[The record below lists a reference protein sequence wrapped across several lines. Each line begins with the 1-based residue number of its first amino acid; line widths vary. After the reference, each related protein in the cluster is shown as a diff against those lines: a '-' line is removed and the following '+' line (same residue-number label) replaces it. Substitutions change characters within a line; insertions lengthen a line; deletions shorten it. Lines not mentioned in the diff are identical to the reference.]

1 MNRHLLWQSVA
12 LGALIA
18 IGHNDAALA
27 ACFNDGTCVNNG
39 TLTGNGTNHT
49 IDSHGA
55 LTLTN
60 SSTGTITGVGAWSA
74 VAASGGLNFTNF
86 GSVAGNY
93 TGVFITGSSATIAN
107 QSGGSISGNVYFGIH
122 ATNGTSSLTVVNDG
136 TITGKTGIL
145 SQVTGSATVTNRG
158 TMSSTAASSPSQTF
172 AGYGINFESG
182 NGTLNNYGTISG
194 LTSAVMIGAGGNTF
208 NIYDGSVFTNGI
220 DYNNKTGNTTNFY
233 TGSYTLGVKNY
244 NVNTNTINLRGTA
257 QTVVTSGLI
266 NGNGDIVVVDNS
278 APLSA
283 NSAGPIVASYTS
295 SVISDLLSNDV
306 IVQDIGIGDVFPR
319 DSVNDQTQQRSAKAG
334 FYPDRMK
341 LRTSKAQ
348 AAFANVL
355 ASSAAAKATGT
366 LLNGS
371 GQAIDRY
378 GNLVWSRSFG
388 GAYFQDPFG
397 GLSGQRTYSGGTMI
411 GYDWHNEVLRVGG
424 FFGLGKMRTNRSGSL
439 DHVTTDTAF
448 GGLYGRYTF
457 DKFKLDATL
466 SGGSINATTQRYI
479 NNGSEVATG
488 KVTGFFLSPEVA
500 LGYDMAVAD
509 GLVFTPT
516 GRLRYVGAFSD
527 AYTESGSSQN
537 VSYGRSVSQSFE
549 EHLELRLTHN
559 VKDDRGLVSSYYIQA
574 AAIAAQR
581 VGPDGFAANLAGTSF
596 TVGTGAARAKAGGSL
611 SVGFNYKLTQQCD
624 LFGSVEAAGFSD
636 KSYSVAVRGGV
647 KMAF

>member
-1 MNRHLLWQSVA
+1 MKRHMFWQSVA
-12 LGALIA
+12 LGVLVAV
-18 IGHNDAALA
+18 GHNDATLA
-27 ACFNDGTCVNNG
+27 ACFTSGTCTNNG
-39 TLTGNGTNHT
+39 TLSGSGAHT
-49 IDSHGA
+49 IDSNA
-55 LTLTN
+55 PLDLTN
-60 SSTGTITGVGAWSA
+60 NGSIIGPAGWSA
-74 VAASGGLNFTNF
+74 VAASGGLNVTNF
-86 GSVAGNY
+86 NTITGGN
-93 TGVFITGSSATIAN
+93 TGIFVTGSSATITN
-107 QSGGSISGNVYFGIH
+107 KSSGSISGSAFFGIH
-122 ATNGTSSLTVVNDG
+122 ATNGASSLTIVNDG
-136 TITGKTGIL
+136 SISGKSGIL
-145 SQVTGSATVTNRG
+145 SQVTGSATLTNRG
-158 TMSSTAASSPSQTF
+158 TISSTAAWSAGQTF
-172 AGYGINFESG
+172 AGYGVI
-182 NGTLNNYGTISG
+182 
-194 LTSAVMIGAGGNTF
+194 IGAGGNTF
-208 NIYDGSVFTNGI
+208 NIFDGSVFTNGI

-244 NVNTNTINLRGTA
+244 QLNTNTINLRGTA
-257 QTVVTSGLI
+257 QTVVTSGLV

-283 NSAGPIVASYTS
+283 NSAGPIMASYTS
-295 SVISDLLSNDV
+295 SVVSDLLSNDV

-319 DSVNDQTQQRSAKAG
+319 DSVNDQAQQPSAKAG

-341 LRTSKAQ
+341 LRTSNAQ

-355 ASSAAAKATGT
+355 TSSAAAKATGMV
-366 LLNGS
+366 LNSS
-371 GQAIDRY
+371 GQALDRY

-397 GLSGQRTYSGGTMI
+397 SMSGQRTYSGGTML

-424 FFGLGKMRTNRSGSL
+424 FIGLGKMRTNRSLSA
-439 DHVTTDTAF
+439 DHVTTDTVF

-488 KVTGFFLSPEVA
+488 KVNGFFLSPEVA
-500 LGYDMAVAD
+500 LGYNMGVAD
-509 GLVFTPT
+509 GWVFTPT

-527 AYTESGSSQN
+527 PFTETGSSQN
-537 VSYGRSVSQSFE
+537 VSYGKSVSQSFE

-559 VKDDRGLVSSYYIQA
+559 VKDDRGLISSYYIQA

-611 SVGFNYKLTQQCD
+611 SVGVNYKLTQQCD
-624 LFGSVEAAGFSD
+624 LFGSIEAAAFSD

>member
-1 MNRHLLWQSVA
+1 MNKHFLLHSVA
-12 LGALIA
+12 LGVLVVV
-18 IGHNDAALA
+18 GHNDVALA
-27 ACFNDGTCVNNG
+27 ACFTSGTCTNNG
-39 TLTGNGTNHT
+39 TLSGSGAHT
-49 IDSHGA
+49 IDSSAA
-55 LTLTN
+55 LDLTN
-60 SSTGTITGVGAWSA
+60 NGSIIGPAGWSA
-74 VAASGGLNFTNF
+74 IAASGGLNVTNF
-86 GSVAGNY
+86 NSITGGN
-93 TGVFITGSSATIAN
+93 TGIFITGSSATITN
-107 QSGGSISGNVYFGIH
+107 KSSGSISGSAFFGVH
-122 ATNGTSSLTVVNDG
+122 ATNGASSVTIVNDG
-136 TITGKTGIL
+136 TISGKSGIL
-145 SQVTGSATVTNRG
+145 SQVTSSATVTNRG
-158 TMSSTAASSPSQTF
+158 TISSTAAWSAGQTY
-172 AGYGINFESG
+172 AGYGINFDSG
-182 NGTLNNYGTISG
+182 HATLNNYGTISG
-194 LTSAVMIGAGGNTF
+194 MTSAVMIGAGGNTF

-244 NVNTNTINLRGTA
+244 QLNTNTINLRGTA
-257 QTVVTSGLI
+257 QTLITSGLV

-319 DSVNDQTQQRSAKAG
+319 DSVNEQSQSSAKAG

-355 ASSAAAKATGT
+355 TSSAAANATGA
-366 LLNGS
+366 LLIGS
-371 GQAIDRY
+371 GQTVDRY

-397 GLSGQRTYSGGTMI
+397 SMSGQRTYSGGTMV
-411 GYDWHNEVLRVGG
+411 GYDWNDTTWRVGG
-424 FFGLGKMRTNRSGSL
+424 FFGLGRMRTNRSLSA
-439 DHVTTDTAF
+439 DHVTTDTVF
-448 GGLYGRYTF
+448 GGLYGRYRF
-457 DKFKLDATL
+457 DKFNLDATL

-479 NNGSEVATG
+479 NNGTEVATG
-488 KVTGFFLSPEVA
+488 KVNGYFLSPEVA
-500 LGYDMAVAD
+500 LGYNMNIAD
-509 GLVFTPT
+509 GWVFTPT

-527 AYTESGSSQN
+527 PYTETGSSQN

-559 VKDDRGLVSSYYIQA
+559 VKDDRGLTSSYYVQA

-596 TVGTGAARAKAGGSL
+596 TVGAGGARAKAGGSL
-611 SVGFNYKLTQQCD
+611 SVGMNYKVTQQFD
-624 LFGSVEAAGFSD
+624 LFGSVEAAAFSD
-636 KSYSVAVRGGV
+636 KSYSFAARGGIKV
-647 KMAF
+647 SF

>member
-1 MNRHLLWQSVA
+1 MKRQIFWQSVA
-12 LGALIA
+12 LGTLIA
-18 IGHNDAALA
+18 VGHQDAALA
-27 ACFNDGTCVNNG
+27 ACFTSGTCTNNG
-39 TLTGNGTNHT
+39 TL
-49 IDSHGA
+49 S
-55 LTLTN
+55 
-60 SSTGTITGVGAWSA
+60 GVGAHTINSNASLDLTNNGTIIGPAGWSA
-74 VAASGGLNFTNF
+74 VAASGGLSLTNF
-86 GSVAGNY
+86 NTISGGN
-93 TGVFITGSSATIAN
+93 TGVFITGSSATITN
-107 QSGGSISGNVYFGIH
+107 KNSGTISGNAFFGIH
-122 ATNGTSSLTVVNDG
+122 ATNGASTLTVINDG
-136 TITGKTGIL
+136 TISGKSGIL

-158 TMSSTAASSPSQTF
+158 TISSTAAWSAGQTY

-182 NGTLNNYGTISG
+182 HATLNNYGTISG
-194 LTSAVMIGAGGNTF
+194 LTSAVIIGAGGNTF

-244 NVNTNTINLRGTA
+244 QLSSNAINLRGSA
-257 QTVVTSGLI
+257 QTLVTSGLV
-266 NGNGDIVVVDNS
+266 NGNGDIVVVDSS

-283 NSAGPIVASYTS
+283 NSAGPIVAGYTS
-295 SVISDLLSNDV
+295 SVVSDLLSNDV

-319 DSVNDQTQQRSAKAG
+319 DSVNDLAQPSAKAG

-341 LRTSKAQ
+341 LRTSNAK

-355 ASSAAAKATGT
+355 TSSAAANATGT
-366 LLNGS
+366 ILNGS
-371 GQAIDRY
+371 GQALDRY

-397 GLSGQRTYSGGTMI
+397 SLSGQRTYSGGTML

-424 FFGLGKMRTNRSGSL
+424 FFGLGKMRTNRSLSA
-439 DHVTTDTAF
+439 DHVTTDTVF

-488 KVTGFFLSPEVA
+488 KVNGFFLSPEVA
-500 LGYDMAVAD
+500 LGYDMGVAD
-509 GLVFTPT
+509 GWVFTPT

-527 AYTESGSSQN
+527 PYTESGSSQN
-537 VSYGRSVSQSFE
+537 VSYGKSVSQSFE

-559 VKDDRGLVSSYYIQA
+559 VKDDRGLISSYYIQA
-574 AAIAAQR
+574 SAIAAQR

-596 TVGTGAARAKAGGSL
+596 TVGSGAARAKVGGSL
-611 SVGFNYKLTQQCD
+611 SLGVNYKLTQQCD
-624 LFGSVEAAGFSD
+624 LFGSVEAAAFSD

>member
-1 MNRHLLWQSVA
+1 MKRHILWQSVA
-12 LGALIA
+12 LGVLVAV
-18 IGHNDAALA
+18 GHNDATLA
-27 ACFNDGTCVNNG
+27 ACFTSGTCTNNG
-39 TLTGNGTNHT
+39 TLSGSGAHT
-49 IDSHGA
+49 IDSNAPLDLANNGSIIGPA
-55 LTLTN
+55 
-60 SSTGTITGVGAWSA
+60 GWSA
-74 VAASGGLNFTNF
+74 VAASGGLNVTNF
-86 GSVAGNY
+86 NTITGGN
-93 TGVFITGSSATIAN
+93 TGIFVTGSSATITN
-107 QSGGSISGNVYFGIH
+107 KSSGSISGSAFFGIH
-122 ATNGTSSLTVVNDG
+122 ATNGASSLTIVNDG
-136 TITGKTGIL
+136 SISGKSGIL

-158 TMSSTAASSPSQTF
+158 TISSTAAWSAGQTF

-182 NGTLNNYGTISG
+182 HATLNNYGTIAG
-194 LTSAVMIGAGGNTF
+194 PTSAVIIGAGGNTF

-244 NVNTNTINLRGTA
+244 QLNTNTINLRGTA
-257 QTVVTSGLI
+257 QTVVTSGLV

-283 NSAGPIVASYTS
+283 NSAGPIMASYTS
-295 SVISDLLSNDV
+295 SVVSDLLSNDV

-319 DSVNDQTQQRSAKAG
+319 DSVNDQAQQPSAKAG

-341 LRTSKAQ
+341 LRTSNAQ

-355 ASSAAAKATGT
+355 TSSAAARATGMV
-366 LLNGS
+366 LNGS
-371 GQAIDRY
+371 GQALDRY

-397 GLSGQRTYSGGTMI
+397 SMSGQRTYSGGTML

-424 FFGLGKMRTNRSGSL
+424 FFGLGKMRTNRSLSA
-439 DHVTTDTAF
+439 DHVTTDTVF

-457 DKFKLDATL
+457 DKLKLDATL

-488 KVTGFFLSPEVA
+488 KVNGFFLSPEVA
-500 LGYDMAVAD
+500 LGYNMGVAD
-509 GLVFTPT
+509 GWVFTPT

-527 AYTESGSSQN
+527 PYTESGSSQN
-537 VSYGRSVSQSFE
+537 VSYGKSVSQSFE

-559 VKDDRGLVSSYYIQA
+559 VKDDRGLISSYYIQA

-596 TVGTGAARAKAGGSL
+596 TVGAGAARAKAGGSL
-611 SVGFNYKLTQQCD
+611 SVGVNYKLTQQCD
-624 LFGSVEAAGFSD
+624 LFGSIEAAAFSD